1 MGGGSSRIKRDVR
14 AYPLPSLSPEEIK
27 QVRLVSSLSRQQTS
41 RGAKEGCAEATT
53 RPNTQYVRPCTMYSQ
68 ATTRPNTENVLAA
81 NFGGEQT
88 SRPMSGASASTLQ
101 IETIEHFPK
110 PPPGVI
116 LEDDDVISATTQRS
130 ASVHDHGSFP
140 ASRGMTP
147 FSAEVVDDMRSG
159 SHGSRPGTHSF
170 SRSLGPME
178 GEGEEV
184 MHFSDEEDQDLRKL
198 PRISSMS
205 TIPQGSGKPPL
216 YPPPADMPRVL
227 IDQLFTRWSG
237 FGQRQVELTIVSAR
251 HLPKM
256 DLMGSINSYC
266 EIEWSCPKAYP
277 SSQGAKVSGSPPGLQ
292 SKKAIDVDAKAAT
305 LKVCEYMS
313 VVRCVSARI
322 QK

>member
-1 MGGGSSRIKRDVR
+1 
-14 AYPLPSLSPEEIK
+14 
-27 QVRLVSSLSRQQTS
+27 
-41 RGAKEGCAEATT
+41 
-53 RPNTQYVRPCTMYSQ
+53 MYSQ

-88 SRPMSGASASTLQ
+88 SRPPSGASASTLQ
-101 IETIEHFPK
+101 IGTIEHFPK

-147 FSAEVVDDMRSG
+147 SSAEVVDDMRPG
-159 SHGSRPGTHSF
+159 THGSRPGTHGF
-170 SRSLGPME
+170 SRSLAVPMEGE

-205 TIPQGSGKPPL
+205 TIPQGSGTPPI
-216 YPPPADMPRVL
+216 YPPPEADRPRVL
-227 IDQLFTRWSG
+227 IDQLFTKWSG

-256 DLMGSINSYC
+256 DLMGSINAYC
-266 EIEWSCPKAYP
+266 EIEWSCPKTSS
-277 SSQGAKVSGSPPGLQ
+277 SSQGAKISGSPPGLQ
-292 SKKAIDVDAKAAT
+292 SKKAIEVDTKAAT

-313 VVRCVSARI
+313 VVRCVSA
-322 QK
+322 